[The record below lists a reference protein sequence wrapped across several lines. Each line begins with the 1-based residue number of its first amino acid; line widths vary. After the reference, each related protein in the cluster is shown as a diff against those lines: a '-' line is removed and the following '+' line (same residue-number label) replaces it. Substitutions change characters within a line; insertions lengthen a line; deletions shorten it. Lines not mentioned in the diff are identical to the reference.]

1 MFDFSSSQMQ
11 LFGKTVTY
19 YAVLPIPGVLL
30 AAVAAALFCRR
41 ENLPAR
47 PAAYTVGVLFS
58 AATIFRLYQSGIPA
72 SLLPFMFVIGAAG
85 VAAAAYVAGRLMK
98 TQGVHL
104 CTAFATP
111 TYMAVCKLGCFRS
124 GCCIG
129 RPYDGM
135 LSVCYGDATLCS
147 VKNVQ
152 LFPVQLLTAG
162 LLFAAAFLA
171 WTVLRRQK
179 DICTYLAVSGLTPL
193 AYYSGALL
201 CDKTGSAMVLAG
213 VDFAAVMAAASLTWV
228 LAWMAGARAWVK
240 KKL

>member
-30 AAVAAALFCRR
+30 AAGAAALFCRR
-41 ENLPAR
+41 EDLPAR

-98 TQGVHL
+98 TQGVRL

-135 LSVCYGDATLCS
+135 LSVRYGDATLCA
-147 VKNVQ
+147 VRNVP

-162 LLFAAAFLA
+162 LLFAVAFLA

-213 VDFAAVMAAASLTWV
+213 VDFAVVMAAVSFAWV
-228 LAWMAGARAWVK
+228 LAWTAGTWAK